1 MYICVFKDASD
12 RRLDASRSFLHIMA
26 GNQEGQIEAID
37 NLIRKSQLRHFA
49 FEREH
54 SLVNIN
60 NTLTTRISPARVSER
75 LQCFAKDLCSVLD
88 HLRNLRTET
97 QRAPQN
103 QNEAEELNNTLYH
116 LRDHTVQG
124 GWHPDAE
131 NHKILGYFIRVGME
145 DLKLLIIVPKL
156 LNFVI
161 DTRNTL
167 FTREYNR
174 ETVRKGLNRNDGVH
188 IDGAKMHISWKAFDV
203 ICGIYNEDDSK
214 LWTVSTL

>member
-1 MYICVFKDASD
+1 MFKDASD

-26 GNQEGQIEAID
+26 GNQKAQIEAID

-124 GWHPDAE
+124 RWRPDAE
-131 NHKILGYFIRVGME
+131 NPNVLGYFITLRVGRE
-145 DLKLLIIVPKL
+145 ALKLLIIVPKL

-161 DTRNTL
+161 DTRNTRL
-167 FTREYNR
+167 TPKYNR
-174 ETVRKGLNRNDGVH
+174 ETVRKGLNQNDGVH
-188 IDGAKMHISWKAFDV
+188 IPKMYISWNAFDV